1 MRRKISKRKRRD
13 ILRKGG
19 VFDEEEWLYEII
31 DGAKEKIGF
40 SAHVLYFGWEIYGCG
55 RDELDAYRNVLDT
68 MPWCEENPRNDI
80 NSYISI
86 MNSERPIPVTGV
98 RSLWEK

>member
-13 ILRKGG
+13 ILSKGG

-31 DGAKEKIGF
+31 D
-40 SAHVLYFGWEIYGCG
+40 
-55 RDELDAYRNVLDT
+55 
-68 MPWCEENPRNDI
+68 EENPRNDI

>member
-40 SAHVLYFGWEIYGCG
+40 SAHVLYLGWKIYGCG
-55 RDELDAYRNVLDT
+55 RDELEAYRNVLDT
-68 MPWCEENPRNDI
+68 MPWCEENPRDDI
-80 NSYISI
+80 HSYISI
-86 MNSERPIPVTGV
+86 AASERPIPVTGV
-98 RSLWEK
+98 RSLWER

>member
-19 VFDEEEWLYEII
+19 EFVKEEWLYEII
-31 DGAKEKIGF
+31 DGRKEKIGF
-40 SAHVLYFGWEIYGCG
+40 TTHVLYFGWKIHGCG
-55 RDELDAYRNVLDT
+55 RDELEAYRNVIDS

-86 MNSERPIPVTGV
+86 ATSERPIPVTGV
-98 RSLWEK
+98 VSLWEK

>member
-19 VFDEEEWLYEII
+19 EFDKEEWLYETF

-40 SAHVLYFGWEIYGCG
+40 SAHVNYFGWTIYGCG
-55 RDELDAYRNVLDT
+55 RDELEAYRNVLDT

-86 MNSERPIPVTGV
+86 MTSEHQIPVTGV
-98 RSLWEK
+98 RSLWER

>member
-19 VFDEEEWLYEII
+19 VFVQEEWLYEII
-31 DGAKEKIGF
+31 DGRKEKIGF
-40 SAHVLYFGWEIYGCG
+40 TAHVYYLGWKIHGCG
-55 RDELDAYRNVLDT
+55 RDELEAYRNVIDT

-86 MNSERPIPVTGV
+86 ANSERPIPVTGV
-98 RSLWEK
+98 WSLWER